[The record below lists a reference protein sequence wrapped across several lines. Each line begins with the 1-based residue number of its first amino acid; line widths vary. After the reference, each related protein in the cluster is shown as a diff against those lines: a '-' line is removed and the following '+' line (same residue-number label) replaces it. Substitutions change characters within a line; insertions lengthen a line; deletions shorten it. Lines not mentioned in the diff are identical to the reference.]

1 MFDHSW
7 LGYGIVGALEIGAI
21 ALVVGFALYALL
33 QAIKRNAS
41 HGVLMGWSWLVSTAL
56 VGAVDF
62 KDIFYFNFSRFQSIQ
77 LLRLQLAEV
86 HDPDAIGLRCF
97 FVMVGAIVG
106 VGLAWAIF
114 SLAFWRR
121 RGDG

>member
-1 MFDHSW
+1 MFDHDW

-21 ALVVGFALYALL
+21 ALVVGFVLYAVLHKTTR
-33 QAIKRNAS
+33 AN
-41 HGVLMGWSWLVSTAL
+41 HGVLMGWSWLLSTAL

-97 FVMVGAIVG
+97 FVMLGAIVG

-114 SLAFWRR
+114 SVAFSRR